1 MFDESSLRRFIIV
14 MNSHLPARKR
24 SLIELLEEKD
34 PFYDGKDGHKYHL
47 KREELEYLSSLM
59 DPMER
64 SKLRLPILIMTD
76 TGSES
81 GAWKVT
87 GRVEAKVIAK
97 VLRRDLD
104 TEDMVRFYYPHL
116 HELRKKLP
124 TTTSVMYMP

>member
-1 MFDESSLRRFIIV
+1 MFDESSLQRFIIV
-14 MNSHLPARKR
+14 MNSHLPAKKR
-24 SLIELLEEKD
+24 SLIELLLEKD
-34 PFYDGKDGHKYHL
+34 PCYDGKDGHRYHL
-47 KREELEYLSSLM
+47 EREELEYLSSLM

-81 GAWKVT
+81 GAWKVM
-87 GRVEAKVIAK
+87 GRIEAKVIAK
-97 VLRRDLD
+97 VLGRDLD